1 MYDNNLFADIKARLS
16 IVEVAGLC
24 GLELKISGRRFVCCC
39 PVHAEKTASCTI
51 YPEDG
56 NFHCYGCHA
65 HGDAIELFRIV
76 KGYAKPIDAAWE
88 LARAAGIAVEE
99 YKPHKAHSKPAQPP
113 PPTDGQLVRAFEEW
127 QKTAFYWL
135 RKYRDWMDI
144 ILTELKPER
153 GAEQLHPLFAE
164 VLRNKDF
171 VEYALDILAGGTDTE
186 KLYLYKNFRKDVNE
200 VVQRTHQIFGE

>member
-1 MYDNNLFADIKARLS
+1 MHDNNLFEEVKARIS
-16 IVEVAGLC
+16 MRECAEMMGFSPNRAGFIC
-24 GLELKISGRRFVCCC
+24 CPFHAEDTPSLKLYQDSFYCFGCHKGGDVIRFVQ
-39 PVHAEKTASCTI
+39 
-51 YPEDG
+51 
-56 NFHCYGCHA
+56 
-65 HGDAIELFRIV
+65 LL
-76 KGYAKPIDAAWE
+76 KGYPKPIDAARE

-99 YKPHKAHSKPAQPP
+99 YKPHKAHSKPIQPP

-144 ILTELKPER
+144 ILTELKPEQN
-153 GAEQLHPLFAE
+153 AEQLHPLFAE

-186 KLYLYKNFRKDVNE
+186 KLYLYKNLRKDVNE